1 MKRNNKPLLVVISI
15 ATIVLLSLMSGVK
28 AQSPTATPS
37 PTISG
42 TPTLIVPTS
51 SITITP
57 TPTETVEVTP
67 TPTPTPTPKIDFITT
82 SAKVGTQYPWNKRVP
97 VTLSITPKIGGSKL
111 EVRWQR
117 RAGLVS
123 KPTVMTL
130 SNPQAGQTY
139 TVSFTLTP
147 YATGYQRAVADIILT
162 TNTTNY
168 VTSQDVQL
176 QLDAK
181 KTVIPVTTTYTFYV
195 VAMYLT
201 IFLIFFVAIP
211 YAIYRFYLY
220 AKKNIIPRWLES
232 KIQAPT

>member
-1 MKRNNKPLLVVISI
+1 MKRNNKSLLVAILI
-15 ATIVLLSLMSGVK
+15 TAIVLLSLMSGVK

-57 TPTETVEVTP
+57 TPTETVEI

-123 KPTVMTL
+123 SPTVMTL

-195 VAMYLT
+195 VVMYLT

-211 YAIYRFYLY
+211 YGIYRFYLY

>member
-1 MKRNNKPLLVVISI
+1 MKRNSTPIVKYLLF
-15 ATIVLLSLMSGVK
+15 AFLLSLLMTIPSAT
-28 AQSPTATPS
+28 AQTTSPTPTAT
-37 PTISG
+37 G
-42 TPTLIVPTS
+42 TPTLIVPTA
-51 SITITP
+51 SITASVTP
-57 TPTETVEVTP
+57 TPTETIEL
-67 TPTPTPTPKIDFITT
+67 TPTPTPTPKIEFIT
-82 SAKVGTQYPWNKRVP
+82 SAAKIGTQYPWNKRVP
-97 VTLSITPKIGGSKL
+97 VTLSITPKISGSKL
-111 EVRWQR
+111 EVRWQK

-123 KPTVMTL
+123 SPTVMAL

-181 KTVIPVTTTYTFYV
+181 KTVVPITTTYTFYV

-201 IFLIFFVAIP
+201 LFLIFFVAIP
-211 YAIYRFYLY
+211 YGLYRLYLY

>member
-1 MKRNNKPLLVVISI
+1 MKRNNKSLLI
-15 ATIVLLSLMSGVK
+15 ALITATVGLLSLMNSVN
-28 AQSPTATPS
+28 AQSPTVTPS
-37 PTISG
+37 ATITG

-51 SITITP
+51 SITMTP

-67 TPTPTPTPKIDFITT
+67 TPPPTPKIDFITT

-201 IFLIFFVAIP
+201 IFLIFFVTIP
-211 YAIYRFYLY
+211 YGIYRFYLY